1 MLQIESRHYW
11 CTLVI
16 TTVWLTGAK
25 LTCCCLACLQE
36 FYIKSRLLLRDP
48 EKALTLFGKQDE
60 SVLQVHLDI
69 QHSIPHPLSPRKNV
83 HLLTYRGLFNFICHV
98 RFTKRTRE
106 ILMIWIHKC
115 LRLVPSFS
123 MNLYSSSIFLG
134 YLFLQWLNK
143 SKYRGLFSR
152 ELHMWYVVLELQH
165 FHLNAGMERILQNV

>member
-1 MLQIESRHYW
+1 M
-11 CTLVI
+11 
-16 TTVWLTGAK
+16 
-25 LTCCCLACLQE
+25 
-36 FYIKSRLLLRDP
+36 LLLGLPAGVLHQVKVAPKRSRNGIDTIWQAGWECTAGTSGYSAFHHP
-48 EKALTLFGKQDE
+48 SHPTPAVSLFE
-60 SVLQVHLDI
+60 
-69 QHSIPHPLSPRKNV
+69 
-83 HLLTYRGLFNFICHV
+83 FIFHV

-165 FHLNAGMERILQNV
+165 FHLNVGMERILHNV

>member
-1 MLQIESRHYW
+1 M
-11 CTLVI
+11 
-16 TTVWLTGAK
+16 
-25 LTCCCLACLQE
+25 
-36 FYIKSRLLLRDP
+36 LLLGLP
-48 EKALTLFGKQDE
+48 AG
-60 SVLQVHLDI
+60 VLHQVKVAPKRSRKGIDTI
-69 QHSIPHPLSPRKNV
+69 WQAGWECTAGTSGYSAFHSPPVVSKKNV
-83 HLLTYRGLFNFICHV
+83 HLSTYRGLFNFICHV

-165 FHLNAGMERILQNV
+165 FHLNVGMERILQNV